1 MKTEKTIYSQSELYD
16 YGKQRSFSAEAK
28 EAKFL
33 LGGIGTGNVSVGTRG
48 QLCDWEIF
56 NWPGKGNF
64 LPFSFFAIWAKQQG
78 KDPVAKILESKIRPP
93 YNKSHGFLNGE
104 LAGLPRLDKS
114 ELTGGQPF
122 VWVDF
127 EDSKLPVKVQ
137 MEAFTPFIPLNADD
151 SGIPGAII
159 RYRVKNPTNKK
170 VDVSVIGSL
179 ANAVGFDGYD
189 VFNNLKLVDE
199 VQNEYRESDSS
210 KGLYYTAINL
220 PEDHFKYGSM
230 SIQTTNDNVIKRVQ
244 WPHGEWT
251 DSAQD
256 FWNDFS
262 DDGKLEEV
270 EKIEGTGSELLKHYN
285 FSFLNLREKIGSLGS
300 YQTIEP
306 GEEGVFEFIISWYFP
321 NRPRGW
327 IEFDEDLER
336 YRNGG
341 YKSIKNYYA
350 TLFDNAWSVG
360 VYLANNMKRLEKQ
373 SRDFQQALFS
383 STMPSYVIDAIAAN
397 ITSMRS
403 PCCFRIEDGT
413 FLGWEGIRDHIG
425 CGQGNVN
432 HVWNYAQAVAYL
444 FPELEQSMRR
454 VEFNIETNEE
464 GEMPFRAR
472 QILGDSKWDMIPAA
486 DGQLGSVLR
495 LYREWKISG
504 DDKFLEDT
512 WDKASKALDYAFK
525 HWDTDEDFVLDGKQ
539 HVTYDIEFYG
549 PTSMVNSIFYG
560 ALKAGIEM
568 AEYMGDKDHAQ
579 KYRQAYEKGSKKM
592 DEMLWNGE
600 YYIQNLKDIDEHRY
614 QFGEGCHSDQ
624 LLGQFMAYMAGLGY
638 VLPEE
643 HVAKA
648 VKSIF
653 DYNFIPK
660 IEEIEHVQ
668 RTYCLNEESGM
679 VLCSWPNGG
688 RPRFAFSYCDEVWTG
703 VEYQV
708 AVTLICEGFID
719 EGLTIVKSI
728 RDRYDGYKRNP
739 WSEIEAGHHYVRA
752 MASYGLLVALS
763 GYKCDMVKGVMSFK
777 PVINERNFKSFWIN
791 GKGWG
796 TYNQTIN
803 PETGEKDWNIE
814 VLYGDI
820 NGVKIEF

>member
-127 EDSKLPVKVQ
+127 EDSELPVKVQ
-137 MEAFTPFIPLNADD
+137 VEAFTPFIPLNADD

-210 KGLYYTAINL
+210 KGLYYAAVNL

-262 DDGKLEEV
+262 NDGKLEEV
-270 EKIEGTGSELLKHYN
+270 ERIEGTGSELLKHYN

-327 IEFDEDLER
+327 IEFDEDLEC

-341 YKSIKNYYA
+341 YEPIKNYYA
-350 TLFDNAWSVG
+350 TLFDDAWSVG
-360 VYLANNMKRLEKQ
+360 VYLANNMERLEKQ

-383 STMPSYVIDAIAAN
+383 STIPSYVIDAVAAN
-397 ITSMRS
+397 ITSMKS
-403 PCCFRIEDGT
+403 PCCFRIENGA
-413 FLGWEGIRDHIG
+413 FLGWEGIRDHVG

-432 HVWNYAQAVAYL
+432 HVWNYVQAVAYL

-454 VEFNIETNEE
+454 VEFNVETNEE

-495 LYREWKISG
+495 LYREWRISG
-504 DDKFLEDT
+504 DGKILEDT

-525 HWDTDEDFVLDGKQ
+525 HWDTDGDFVLDGKQ

-579 KYRQAYEKGSKKM
+579 KYRQAYEEGSKKM
-592 DEMLWNGE
+592 DEILWNGE
-600 YYIQNLKDIDEHRY
+600 YYVQGLKDIDEYRY

-624 LLGQFMAYMAGLGY
+624 LLGQFMSYMAGLGY

-679 VLCSWPNGG
+679 VLCSWPKGG

-708 AVTLICEGFID
+708 ATTLIYEGFID

-752 MASYGLLVALS
+752 MASYGLLIALS
-763 GYKCDMVKGVMSFK
+763 GYKCDMVKGIMSFN
-777 PVINERNFKSFWIN
+777 PVINERNFRSFWIN

-803 PETGEKDWNIE
+803 PETGEKSWSIE

-820 NGVKIEF
+820 SGVKIEV